1 MGRTEPATGLIV
13 HSLFVKNDTRIRL
26 DAGRNGRAR
35 RSDSRIRTEPQKFLI
50 CFLFLFLLIYFLFLF
65 LSSLFF
71 ICLRIFMAKDLEG
84 DRWGT
89 WALGRRTSISTLQ
102 ERYPAG

>member
-1 MGRTEPATGLIV
+1 VGRTEPATGLIV

-35 RSDSRIRTEPQKFLI
+35 RSDSRIRTEPQKF
-50 CFLFLFLLIYFLFLF
+50 LIYFLFLF